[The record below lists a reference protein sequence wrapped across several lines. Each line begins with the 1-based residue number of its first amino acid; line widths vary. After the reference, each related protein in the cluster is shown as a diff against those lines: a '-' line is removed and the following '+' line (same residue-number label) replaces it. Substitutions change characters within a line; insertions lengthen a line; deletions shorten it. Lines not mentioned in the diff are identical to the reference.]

1 MLGLFYVCFYY
12 LFYLFL
18 GVVNGDGIL
27 FKLNGNSIGFKIDI
41 LNVKKR
47 YRRVKSGGFKNV
59 GDGDGRYL
67 LLLLLLFLFVLIFLL
82 SVDL

>member
-1 MLGLFYVCFYY
+1 M
-12 LFYLFL
+12 FYLFL

-59 GDGDGRYL
+59 GDGDGRNL
-67 LLLLLLFLFVLIFLL
+67 L
-82 SVDL
+82 